1 MKVGEGDG
9 GATLSLKER
18 AEKYH
23 KKRAC
28 DSSECPEEALGHL
41 SSQCVVS
48 VWTLMCGNAVSQE
61 SNAKAGRLTTH

>member
-23 KKRAC
+23 KKRARG
-28 DSSECPEEALGHL
+28 SSARPELGHL
-41 SSQCVVS
+41 TSQCVVR
-48 VWTLMCGNAVSQE
+48 VWT
-61 SNAKAGRLTTH
+61 

>member
-23 KKRAC
+23 KKREHV
-28 DSSECPEEALGHL
+28 SPLHIL
-41 SSQCVVS
+41 SRHWGISHPSVLSVS
-48 VWTLMCGNAVSQE
+48 GLDV
-61 SNAKAGRLTTH
+61 